1 MSKAFKG
8 NKIILLDFGKFP
20 REATQ
25 QVEMILNSISR
36 KIKLYKSL
44 EKEGFK
50 ARSNE
55 KTQRNK
61 KILELYKSGKTMQQI
76 GNKFNISKQSVCNI
90 LKRYKIT
97 KL

>member
-1 MSKAFKG
+1 M
-8 NKIILLDFGKFP
+8 N
-20 REATQ
+20 
-25 QVEMILNSISR
+25 R

-61 KILELYKSGKTMQQI
+61 KRIEEA
-76 GNKFNISKQSVCNI
+76 N
-90 LKRYKIT
+90 
-97 KL
+97 